1 MAGLMQDLIQND
13 VTYLL
18 NEFQEKEKSIN
29 DKINALLYNFD
40 SFVKTNDVSYLIKE
54 CKRDGQEN
62 RGILNESVKMKKIG
76 RSKRGVLAEI
86 TEPVTGRG
94 VKIKSEKGSNLQL
107 LTSIDENSPAFTGNI
122 FFLLSLF
129 AVKK

>member
-86 TEPVTGRG
+86 IEPVTGRG